1 MKSDTLP
8 PLDPPKTFFR
18 KCHLC
23 GTVTESLQEIQ
34 RCPHCHHSFAPLNY
48 FQKVH
53 SKDGSTRDL
62 YESSQQ
68 LMDDD
73 MIKGITCLW

>member
-1 MKSDTLP
+1 MKPSLSSSCESA
-8 PLDPPKTFFR
+8 KTFFR

-23 GTVTESLQEIQ
+23 GTITESLQEIQ
-34 RCPHCHHSFAPLNY
+34 RCPHCGHSFAPLNY

-53 SKDGSTRDL
+53 SKDGATTDL

-68 LMDDD
+68 LMDED